1 VVGLGVRWRLMSVGS
16 NQADVASAMKE
27 SGVTIS
33 AGRRSNSIEPVGGP
47 YDWFQRAAALLA
59 QGNPDAA
66 AQLLERVLDAEPG
79 SQAALESL
87 GRARFDAR
95 RYDEAA
101 QAFAKLVE
109 CAPDNDYAHFGLG
122 LCYWHRQHFVEAR
135 DHLALAFVMRPS
147 RSEYSRALSQVKAT
161 LLARATG
168 DLPLN
173 GPMLQ

>member
-1 VVGLGVRWRLMSVGS
+1 MAL
-16 NQADVASAMKE
+16 AMKE
-27 SGVTIS
+27 SGVTTPS
-33 AGRRSNSIEPVGGP
+33 ARRSDPIEPAGGP
-47 YDWFQRAAALLA
+47 YEWFHRAGDLLA
-59 QGNPDAA
+59 SGNPDAA
-66 AQLLERVLDAEPG
+66 AQLLERVLGAEPG

-101 QAFAKLVE
+101 AAFASLLE
-109 CAPDNDYAHFGLG
+109 SAPDNDYAHFALG
-122 LCYWHRQHFVEAR
+122 LCHWHRQQFEEAR

-147 RSEYSRALSQVKAT
+147 RPEYGKALSQVKAT

-173 GPMLQ
+173 GPVLP

>member
-1 VVGLGVRWRLMSVGS
+1 
-16 NQADVASAMKE
+16 MKE

-33 AGRRSNSIEPVGGP
+33 AGQRSDSIGPAGGP
-47 YDWFQRAAALLA
+47 YDWFQRAGELLA
-59 QGNPDAA
+59 RGNPDAA

-101 QAFAKLVE
+101 HAFATLLE
-109 CAPDNDYAHFGLG
+109 CAPDNDYAHFGRG
-122 LCYWHRQHFVEAR
+122 LCAWHLQQFETAH
-135 DHLALAFVMRPS
+135 DHLAFAFVMRPQ
-147 RSEYSRALSQVKAT
+147 RAEYAKALAQVKAT
-161 LLARATG
+161 IMARIDG

-173 GPMLQ
+173 GPLTS

>member
-1 VVGLGVRWRLMSVGS
+1 
-16 NQADVASAMKE
+16 MKE
-27 SGVTIS
+27 SRVMIS
-33 AGRRSNSIEPVGGP
+33 AGRRANSIGPLGGP
-47 YDWFQRAAALLA
+47 YDWFQRAGELLA
-59 QGNPDAA
+59 QGHPDAA

-87 GRARFDAR
+87 GRALFDAR

-101 QAFAKLVE
+101 QAFGTLVE

-122 LCYWHRQHFVEAR
+122 LCHWHRQHFEVAR

-147 RSEYSRALSQVKAT
+147 RSEYGRALSQVKAT

-173 GPMLQ
+173 GPMLP

>member
-1 VVGLGVRWRLMSVGS
+1 
-16 NQADVASAMKE
+16 MKE

-33 AGRRSNSIEPVGGP
+33 ARHRSDSIGPAGGP
-47 YDWFQRAAALLA
+47 YDWFQRAGELLA
-59 QGNPDAA
+59 RGNPDAA

-101 QAFAKLVE
+101 HAFVALLE
-109 CAPDNDYAHFGLG
+109 SAPDNDYAHFGLG
-122 LCYWHRQHFVEAR
+122 LCHWHRQHFEEAR

-147 RSEYSRALSQVKAT
+147 RSEYGRALSQVKAT
-161 LLARATG
+161 LRARARG

-173 GPMLQ
+173 GSVLHER